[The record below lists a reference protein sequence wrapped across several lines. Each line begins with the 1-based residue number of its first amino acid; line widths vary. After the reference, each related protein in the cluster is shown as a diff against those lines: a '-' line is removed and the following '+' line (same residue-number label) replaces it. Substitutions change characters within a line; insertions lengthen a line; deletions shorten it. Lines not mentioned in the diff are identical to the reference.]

1 MVLLADLVVR
11 LPVAEIDAMD
21 HAFALHRRD
30 GAKHARVIC
39 RTQRSAHH
47 LVQLIDGPS
56 VARLAPEHVA
66 NGVGDGAGAG
76 HAEDHKPL
84 THLSC
89 ASRLCNTDAAP
100 EAQQIRRGGEER
112 LGRRRRSRAH
122 CRDRRVHRGLDQPP
136 SRLPQRGRGRELLG
150 QHRRPARRLEGQRS
164 EHRHRPQRRPPRVR
178 EQHQRCPRLCGGG
191 PRHPQRRRLRRL
203 GEEAAR
209 RQLEQ
214 PPPGAERGRPAGQEG
229 RGQPPLLYDPQYV
242 ITVTNAITA
251 AYRSLDNG
259 DAALFD
265 RQRAAF
271 GGALEPYFVRIA
283 DIRDKYAGIPIGS
296 TESIFYY
303 MAAILGL
310 DLISPLEFMDAVA
323 EGNDP
328 PAPAVVEFQNQV
340 TNHNIKVLVY
350 NNQTVTAVTTNV
362 KRLAL
367 ANKIPQVGVSET
379 LQPLTAT
386 FQDWQLSQLAMLEAA
401 LGTTP

>member
-1 MVLLADLVVR
+1 MPHRKRSKSGGVVRNVSVVAVAAALIAAIAACTGGSTNLHPGSLNVVAAENFWGNIAAQLGGLKVNVQSIVTDPNADPHEYESNTNDARAFAEADLVI
-11 LPVAEIDAMD
+11 L
-21 HAFALHRRD
+21 
-30 GAKHARVIC
+30 
-39 RTQRSAHH
+39 
-47 LVQLIDGPS
+47 
-56 VARLAPEHVA
+56 
-66 NGVGDGAGAG
+66 NGAGYDDWG
-76 HAEDHKPL
+76 KK
-84 THLSC
+84 
-89 ASRLCNTDAAP
+89 
-100 EAQQIRRGGEER
+100 
-112 LGRRRRSRAH
+112 
-122 CRDRRVHRGLDQPP
+122 
-136 SRLPQRGRGRELLG
+136 LLG
-150 QHRRPARRLEGQRS
+150 ANSSSHRQVLNVADL
-164 EHRHRPQRRPPRVR
+164 
-178 EQHQRCPRLCGGG
+178 
-191 PRHPQRRRLRRL
+191 L
-203 GEEAAR
+203 GKK
-209 RQLEQ
+209 
-214 PPPGAERGRPAGQEG
+214 AGDN
-229 RGQPPLLYDPQYV
+229 PHFWYDPQYV

-251 AYRSLDNG
+251 AYRSLDSG

-310 DLISPLEFMDAVA
+310 DLISPPEFMDAVA